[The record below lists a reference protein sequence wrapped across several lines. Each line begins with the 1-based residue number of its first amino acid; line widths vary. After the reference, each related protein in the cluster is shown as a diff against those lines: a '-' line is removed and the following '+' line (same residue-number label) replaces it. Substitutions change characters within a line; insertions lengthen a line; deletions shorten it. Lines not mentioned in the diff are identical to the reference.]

1 MIIFA
6 RINDSALQD
15 ATTFNIGLRLHF
27 NDGGTIQ
34 NVSSTVQVAPPSTVS
49 DLTLNGRIR
58 TAISNYVDSTFGTST
73 LATDVLMVTGSV
85 ATPLL

>member
-6 RINDSALQD
+6 RINDSTLQD
-15 ATTFNIGLRLHF
+15 ASTFNIGLRLHF

-34 NVSSTVQVAPPSTVS
+34 NISATVQIAPPTTIS
-49 DLTLNGRIR
+49 DLTLNSRVR
-58 TAISNYVDSTFGTST
+58 TAISNYVDATFETTTS
-73 LATDVLMVTGSV
+73 ATDVLMVTGSV